1 MPLSIRVELDDTI
14 SGLDW
19 PAIFAGTFPD
29 RAFHSL
35 ERDGDDQLLV
45 HRCSPAL
52 ATLFL
57 SKSSERSDK
66 VEAFVRESLPD
77 LLKRGPDED
86 LDPVDEDDDDDEAD
100 EDDEDDEDED
110 DFEAEEEEGEVYP
123 DDFLTYT
130 AALLAL
136 AESSPKERVGTT
148 TLGELTKELV
158 ALRRLMSLAEEN
170 VLDVKWDDE

>member
-1 MPLSIRVELDDTI
+1 MPLTIRVELDDTL

-19 PAIFAGTFPD
+19 SAIFAGTFPD

-35 ERDGDDQLLV
+35 ERDGDEQLLV

-57 SKSSERSDK
+57 PQSKERSDK
-66 VEAFVRESLPD
+66 VAALVRESLPD
-77 LLKRGPDED
+77 LLRRGPDDDHE
-86 LDPVDEDDDDDEAD
+86 PVDDDDEE
-100 EDDEDDEDED
+100 EDDEENEIY
-110 DFEAEEEEGEVYP
+110 A

-136 AESSPKERVGTT
+136 AESSPKERVATT

>member
-1 MPLSIRVELDDTI
+1 MPLFIRVELDETL

-35 ERDGDDQLLV
+35 EREGDELLIV
-45 HRCSPAL
+45 HRCSAAL

-57 SKSSERSDK
+57 PKSSTHSEK
-66 VEAFVRESLPD
+66 VAAFVRESLPD
-77 LLKRGPDED
+77 LLKRGPDDD
-86 LDPVDEDDDDDEAD
+86 LEPVDEDED
-100 EDDEDDEDED
+100 EDDEDGDDEDA
-110 DFEAEEEEGEVYP
+110 DFEAEEDDKEVYP

-130 AALLAL
+130 AALLAF
-136 AESSPKERVGTT
+136 AESSPNERVVTT

-158 ALRRLMSLAEEN
+158 ALRKLMSLAEEN
-170 VLDVKWDDE
+170 VLDVKWEQD